1 MICPHC
7 DCDNI
12 DGVDV
17 CEDCGM
23 PLVDLDPMGSEL
35 EQSISRHS
43 IDVLCPR
50 DPVAVD
56 PSTSAGDAIAKMVEM
71 KIGCLLVEEG
81 DDLVGI
87 FSERDVL
94 NKIAADNR
102 TLDQPVAEFM
112 TPSPETISRQDSI
125 AYALHAMK
133 LGGYRHLPVLDA
145 AGVPTGIISIRDI
158 LRFLCV
164 RFAEVRSKVR

>member
-17 CEDCGM
+17 CDDCGM
-23 PLVDLDPMGSEL
+23 PLVDLDPMGNEL
-35 EQSISRHS
+35 EQSITRHS

-50 DPVAVD
+50 DPVSVD
-56 PSTSAGDAIAKMVEM
+56 PSTTVRDAIAKMVAK
-71 KIGCLLVEEG
+71 KIGCLLVEER
-81 DDLVGI
+81 DELVGI

-94 NKIAADNR
+94 NKIASDNQA
-102 TLDQPVAEFM
+102 LDRPVGDFM
-112 TPSPETISRQDSI
+112 TPSPVSISRQDSI

-133 LGGYRHLPVLDA
+133 LGGYRHVPVVNA
-145 AGVPTGIISIRDI
+145 AGSPTGIISIRDI

-164 RFAEVRSKVR
+164 RFAEVRSQVR